1 MRERRVPKVGDKVAI
16 PGHAVIFI
24 VKSVDK
30 SKKTVNADMT
40 LDVERVEAEIP
51 WKKLTF
57 IDSND

>member
-1 MRERRVPKVGDKVAI
+1 MRRPKVGDKVAI

-24 VKSVDK
+24 VNSVDE
-30 SKKTVNADMT
+30 SEKTVNADAVA
-40 LDVERVEAEIP
+40 DVKRVEERIP